1 MRYVLDTN
9 VFIEAAN
16 RYYAFDIVPGFWDSL
31 VVLAQ
36 AGYVR
41 SIDRVYQELSRHKDG
56 LYDWAGNS
64 FRATFQSTDRND
76 VTLQYGQV
84 MRWVNHQEQY
94 FDAAIYDFA
103 DGADGWLVAYAKVC
117 DCTVVTLEA
126 YNDFI
131 KRKVPLPNVCVA
143 VDVLYTDPFTML
155 RELGVKLHFAGLDV
169 PAE

>member
-9 VFIEAAN
+9 VFIDAAN
-16 RYYAFDIVPGFWDSL
+16 RYYAFDIAPGFWDSL
-31 VVLAQ
+31 ALLAQ

-41 SIDRVYQELSRHKDG
+41 SIDRVYQELSRQKDG
-56 LYDWAGNS
+56 LYDWAGIS
-64 FRATFQSTDRND
+64 FRAAFQSTDRED

-84 MRWVNHQEQY
+84 MQWVNQQERY

-117 DCTVVTLEA
+117 GCTLVTNEV
-126 YNDFI
+126 YNDYI

-143 VDVLYTDPFTML
+143 ANVPYTEPFTML
-155 RELGVKLHFAGLDV
+155 RELGVKFHFAGLDA